1 MEVRNMNAVDI
12 GKYLTELRKYYGVT
26 QEELAVRVG
35 VTKQAVSKWET
46 GVSQS

>member
-35 VTKQAVSKWET
+35 VTRQAVSKWET
-46 GVSQS
+46 GGSLS